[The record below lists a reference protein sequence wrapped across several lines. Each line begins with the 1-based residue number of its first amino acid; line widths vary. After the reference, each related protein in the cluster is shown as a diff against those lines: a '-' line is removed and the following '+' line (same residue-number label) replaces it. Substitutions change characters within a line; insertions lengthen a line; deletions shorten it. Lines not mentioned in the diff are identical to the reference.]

1 MRDENPD
8 ALRSLNDRIQYV
20 RKELDELSSQIR
32 LHLGESP
39 PPEDDESD
47 EGDERTDADPD

>member
-39 PPEDDESD
+39 PPEDVDD
-47 EGDERTDADPD
+47 AEGDERIGDEPG